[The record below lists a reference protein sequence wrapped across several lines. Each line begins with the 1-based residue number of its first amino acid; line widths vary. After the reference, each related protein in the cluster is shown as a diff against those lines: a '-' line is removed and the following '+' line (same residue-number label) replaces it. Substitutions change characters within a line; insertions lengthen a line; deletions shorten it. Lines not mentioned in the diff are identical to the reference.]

1 MGGSLPTAPQV
12 VSNGHRNHHPFA
24 DLRGLTV
31 EALEQEST
39 RLHETIADWTDG
51 DGDQRRYH
59 SIVARASEVNSRIAG
74 HVVA

>member
-1 MGGSLPTAPQV
+1 MDTAITT
-12 VSNGHRNHHPFA
+12 RDPFA

-39 RLHETIADWTDG
+39 RLHETIADWTDV
-51 DGDQRRYH
+51 DGDQRRYN

>member
-1 MGGSLPTAPQV
+1 MDTAITT
-12 VSNGHRNHHPFA
+12 RDPFA

-31 EALEQEST
+31 EALEREST

-51 DGDQRRYH
+51 DGDQRRYN

>member
-1 MGGSLPTAPQV
+1 
-12 VSNGHRNHHPFA
+12 
-24 DLRGLTV
+24 V

-59 SIVARASEVNSRIAG
+59 SIVAWASEVNSRIAG

>member
-1 MGGSLPTAPQV
+1 
-12 VSNGHRNHHPFA
+12 
-24 DLRGLTV
+24 V

-51 DGDQRRYH
+51 DEDQRRYN
-59 SIVARASEVNSRIAG
+59 SIVARASEVNPGIAG